1 MQLGGGPFSQGSD
14 WWASV
19 FVAVVAFT
27 SPTCFLL
34 DLGFGQ
40 HCRLERFLFIQFDF
54 MIVEKP
60 PDTEAG
66 NESTEGSEDHDE
78 GKAAAFT
85 VLLHGSLKVEG
96 MVALV
101 QLA

>member
-1 MQLGGGPFSQGSD
+1 
-14 WWASV
+14 
-19 FVAVVAFT
+19 
-27 SPTCFLL
+27 
-34 DLGFGQ
+34 
-40 HCRLERFLFIQFDF
+40 